1 MFLLLTM
8 VLPATIKSSL
18 DLIYTDKEP
27 NFTKIVWLFISQ
39 RNIKLLF
46 NVTLTK
52 AEVASYMFLSFTVYS
67 RQNER

>member
-8 VLPATIKSSL
+8 MLPATIKSSL
-18 DLIYTDKEP
+18 DLIYTDKEIY
-27 NFTKIVWLFISQ
+27 FTKIVWLFISQ
-39 RNIKLLF
+39 RNIKLLL

-52 AEVASYMFLSFTVYS
+52 AEVASDMFLSFTVYS